1 MQSIYPDSHHQ
12 RSPPNQHNQQQQQ
25 LPPPLSLSTQ
35 HQNQHQQGVGGGP
48 SSELVYDAHSPQ
60 STGSPEPPPGIL
72 TDAEVKLWELAMA
85 IHSVQTRFNRPM
97 VSSMTNGTNGL
108 NGTAPVLG
116 GIGGIGGS
124 GGAGGLNSSTSTNTH
139 QQLLL
144 AVPIQEI
151 LQKMLE
157 VDEIAAVVE
166 TTIPRQAIESRQY
179 TPSRTRPQR
188 THRGSRTRKRLFK
201 WQNRSTIRTLTLPL
215 SLPLRV
221 CVNGTALINH
231 HQTFRNMLGDAL
243 AENFPELASLKSSSS
258 STTTTTTTLQDH
270 AVVVKQEEL

>member
-144 AVPIQEI
+144 AEPIQEI

-166 TTIPRQAIESRQY
+166 TTIPRQAIEDLDN
-179 TPSRTRPQR
+179 
-188 THRGSRTRKRLFK
+188 THHPGHVLKERIEAVALENAFLNGK
-201 WQNRSTIRTLTLPL
+201 IEAL
-215 SLPLRV
+215 S
-221 CVNGTALINH
+221 
-231 HQTFRNMLGDAL
+231 TFRNMLGDAL